1 MSHNTLEQLGINLI
15 RLDSTKYLIVR
26 KGYKSIAV
34 KAAFEG
40 QALLAARKLYN
51 F

>member
-1 MSHNTLEQLGINLI
+1 MTRDTLAKMEIKLI
-15 RLDSTKYLIVR
+15 RQGNGEYLIVR
-26 KGYKSIAV
+26 TGYKTKIV